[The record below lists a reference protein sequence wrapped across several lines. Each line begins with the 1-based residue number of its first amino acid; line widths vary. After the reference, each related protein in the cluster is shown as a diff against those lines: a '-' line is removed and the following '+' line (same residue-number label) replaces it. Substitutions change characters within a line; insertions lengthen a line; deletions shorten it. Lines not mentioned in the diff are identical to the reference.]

1 MSLYLGN
8 QKVTPTVVY
17 KDNKIAQLVDG
28 TITEITAEDLKGITS
43 IRDYAFYDCSKL
55 TSITIPDSVTSI
67 GDSAFSACRG
77 LTSVTI
83 PDSVTS
89 IESSAFNDCGGLTSV
104 TYLGTIDQ
112 WVEISFSNDSSNPI
126 YNAHNL
132 YINDELVTEVNLTT
146 ATKISP
152 YAFRRCIGLTS
163 ITISDSV
170 KRIGYYAFSACSGL
184 TSVTIGNGVT
194 SIGESVFSYC
204 SSLTSVTIPDSVTS
218 IGNYALYECSSL
230 TSVTIP
236 DSVTS
241 IGNRAFFNCSSLTS
255 VTMLSTTPPTIESL
269 TFPFGFSG
277 TITVPAGTGATYKAA
292 TNWSKYADK
301 IQEAAA

>member
-55 TSITIPDSVTSI
+55 TSITI
-67 GDSAFSACRG
+67 
-77 LTSVTI
+77 
-83 PDSVTS
+83 
-89 IESSAFNDCGGLTSV
+89 
-104 TYLGTIDQ
+104 
-112 WVEISFSNDSSNPI
+112 
-126 YNAHNL
+126 
-132 YINDELVTEVNLTT
+132 
-146 ATKISP
+146 
-152 YAFRRCIGLTS
+152 
-163 ITISDSV
+163 SDSV

-194 SIGESVFSYC
+194 SIGESVFSY
-204 SSLTSVTIPDSVTS
+204 
-218 IGNYALYECSSL
+218 CSSL

>member
-43 IRDYAFYDCSKL
+43 IRDYAFYHCSKL

-67 GDSAFSACRG
+67 GNYALYECS
-77 LTSVTI
+77 
-83 PDSVTS
+83 
-89 IESSAFNDCGGLTSV
+89 GLTSV

-112 WVEISFSNDSSNPI
+112 WVEISFSNDSSNPM

-152 YAFRRCIGLTS
+152 YAFRRYRGLTS

-170 KRIGYYAFSACSGL
+170 KRIGYYAFSGCSG
-184 TSVTIGNGVT
+184 
-194 SIGESVFSYC
+194 
-204 SSLTSVTIPDSVTS
+204 
-218 IGNYALYECSSL
+218 
-230 TSVTIP
+230 
-236 DSVTS
+236 
-241 IGNRAFFNCSSLTS
+241 LTS